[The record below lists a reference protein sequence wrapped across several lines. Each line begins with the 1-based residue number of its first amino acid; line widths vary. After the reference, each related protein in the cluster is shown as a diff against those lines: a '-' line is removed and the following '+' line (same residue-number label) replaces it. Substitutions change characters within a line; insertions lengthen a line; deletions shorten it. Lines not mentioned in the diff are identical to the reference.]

1 MRQIAGS
8 PHEFAYDPGNA
19 RYFSVWLESFF
30 DNRPHYGQPLNAETI
45 GDFHEAILAF
55 AREVRQNRWGAIR
68 DLGFRFTLTQIEDA
82 AEVIEETDCA
92 LALLRRHG

>member
-1 MRQIAGS
+1 MQQIADS
-8 PHEFAYDPGNA
+8 LHEFAYDQGNA
-19 RYFSVWLESFF
+19 MYFSVWLESFF

-68 DLGFRFTLTQIEDA
+68 DLGFGFSQTQIEEA
-82 AEVIEETDCA
+82 AEVIE
-92 LALLRRHG
+92 